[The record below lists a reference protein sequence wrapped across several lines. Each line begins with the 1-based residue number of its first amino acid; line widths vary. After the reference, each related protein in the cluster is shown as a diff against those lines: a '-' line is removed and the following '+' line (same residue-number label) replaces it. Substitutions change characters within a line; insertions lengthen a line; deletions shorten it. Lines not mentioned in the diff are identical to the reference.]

1 MIRRRFRRDP
11 SEQSERAA
19 RVIRDLYEETALAMD
34 SGPLAYAKE
43 VGAVLA
49 DAIEAHGYRSLA
61 EGINE
66 AIQSADKGKGWQWH
80 ALDNEIDRTITQ
92 IASGR
97 EPLLQDEYFSQGY
110 APSHRESPYDPILK
124 RAGYKYSH
132 STRVW
137 RATTGHLLHTYTKLG
152 VQPISVSGKHWS
164 TRARAFRGSR
174 EVSGETPAELEK
186 YLRGKARRKPRR
198 P

>member
-1 MIRRRFRRDP
+1 MG
-11 SEQSERAA
+11 
-19 RVIRDLYEETALAMD
+19 

-43 VGAVLA
+43 VGSVLA

-66 AIQSADKGKGWQWH
+66 AVQSADKGWQWH

-124 RAGYKYSH
+124 HAGYKYSH

-137 RATTGHLLHTYTKLG
+137 RAATGHLLHTYTKPG
-152 VQPISVSGKHWS
+152 VQPISVSGEYWS

-174 EVSGETPAELEK
+174 EVGGETPAELEK